1 MSGGTLR
8 ELASATPT
16 FGVKPPPQMVQQL
29 NVHGGN
35 NINIHVRGGLN
46 AHTGGS
52 PAIPTPSPFMG
63 MADGDELRHDGIF
76 SSPDDGYDVFSP
88 PPGAEAACNYK
99 EEAAAHDYKAEAAL
113 DAYAAAYDCK
123 AEAARDAPAAHD
135 DRLNK
140 PLAAVLAS
148 PAFFAAMPPA
158 DIAAAADAA
167 ATAASS
173 LEVWTKLMTE
183 GKHGLAGLAD
193 CKDCRAPHNLDG
205 SCGCNDCSS
214 SEDDEPDVPARTTSS
229 AFSCVPA
236 VPCRAEAPAPAGR
249 SNQTQ
254 LDELGNWM
262 MLGPGLAH
270 ELDPVEKLKSLAR
283 VREYLL
289 VRNRAGNGGMTAKG
303 ADLYV
308 LAIDEIT
315 ELGGLT
321 PYGLD
326 PLTPGLSLFN
336 DQLSSGLSGDS
347 LLIRSV
353 ASAARK
359 AGSSKLSKH
368 ATALRHLARYLGL
381 LRGRRADNA
390 AAAEEKIALAEGREP
405 AVVGEEPR
413 TCSLG
418 WAGCPYDRS
427 APAGSTLR
435 MHCDECLAD
444 RQKRHYENNKKAL
457 LKCKTKAAKA
467 AATKARYSREW
478 RARQKA
484 AKAEG
489 KPRASPRLSSRWV
502 GRAAKTAKAAN
513 AKKILNAAEKAA
525 ATKAK
530 KTRAGFRLK
539 NKNKKKAKRS

>member
-1 MSGGTLR
+1 
-8 ELASATPT
+8 
-16 FGVKPPPQMVQQL
+16 MVQQL

-35 NINIHVRGGLN
+35 NININVRGGLN
-46 AHTGGS
+46 AH
-52 PAIPTPSPFMG
+52 MG

-88 PPGAEAACNYK
+88 PPGAEAAYNYK

-113 DAYAAAYDCK
+113 DACAAAYDCK

-148 PAFFAAMPPA
+148 PAFFAAMPPDA
-158 DIAAAADAA
+158 IAAAAAAA

-173 LEVWTKLMTE
+173 LEVWTRFMTQE
-183 GKHGLAGLAD
+183 NNEL
-193 CKDCRAPHNLDG
+193 
-205 SCGCNDCSS
+205 
-214 SEDDEPDVPARTTSS
+214 DVPAGTTSP

-236 VPCRAEAPAPAGR
+236 VPCRAEAPVPAGR
-249 SNQTQ
+249 SNQAQ
-254 LDELGNWM
+254 LDELDNWN
-262 MLGPGLAH
+262 MLAPGLAH
-270 ELDPVEKLKSLAR
+270 ELDPVEKRKSLAR
-283 VREYLL
+283 VHAYLV
-289 VRNRAGNGGMTAKG
+289 VRNRAGNGGMTSKG

-390 AAAEEKIALAEGREP
+390 AAAEEETALAEGREP

-435 MHCDECLAD
+435 MHCDECLAN

-478 RARQKA
+478 RARDKA

-489 KPRASPRLSSRWV
+489 KLRASPRISSRWV
-502 GRAAKTAKAAN
+502 GRAAKVMKASN
-513 AKKILNAAEKAA
+513 AKKALNAAEKAA

-539 NKNKKKAKRS
+539 KKAKRS